1 MTSPRPLALLT
12 FGGVFVTSIL
22 LALYLLGELLFPLL
36 LPRFNHRLCWRLD
49 YPQTVLAQSTKR
61 ALVPQDYISLMGDS
75 YAVGLGDEWETVD
88 KSSRRPFA
96 SSAILHEKT
105 GRDVLTFGHAGAG
118 SLTGFVAAPMAVF
131 GQLDRTLFYR
141 IPPPSTI
148 LAYVYEGNDIED
160 NLRESKNYP
169 EEAYFGP
176 ARGEEDAAADDLRKA
191 VAARHPL
198 VLEHRRGV
206 LGANLFFGRFLLSSA
221 RKALEILSS
230 RPQPPLPPTH
240 SRGVATHND
249 VLVGGRLVR
258 IPGRLQGP
266 APALSREETARG
278 LLVLQ
283 GALRALRA
291 GFPKARVLVV
301 YIPSVL
307 SCYRLAPGD
316 ADVENLQTDRDRF
329 PSRGFPARS
338 DELAA
343 GVRRVCRGLG
353 LDFVDTRPSVRAA
366 AERMLVHGPADWRH
380 FNRYGYLAMTRPV
393 LERLRAA
400 PASSSS
406 DSK

>member
-1 MTSPRPLALLT
+1 MSRTRSLVLLS
-12 FGGVFVTSIL
+12 FGAAFFAAVL

-36 LPRFNHRLCWRLD
+36 LPRFNHRLRWRLD
-49 YPQTVLAQSTKR
+49 YPQTILAQSTKR
-61 ALVPQDYISLMGDS
+61 ALAPRDYIAIAGDS

-88 KSSRRPFA
+88 KSGRRPFA
-96 SSAILHEKT
+96 SMAILHEGT
-105 GRDVLTFGHAGAG
+105 GRDVLTFGYGGAG
-118 SLTGFVAAPMAVF
+118 SLTGFVAAPIAMF
-131 GQLDRTLFYR
+131 GQLGRTLFYR
-141 IPPPSTI
+141 LPEPSVV
-148 LAYVYEGNDIED
+148 LAYVYEGNDFED
-160 NLRESKNYP
+160 NLRESKNYQDA
-169 EEAYFGP
+169 AYFDPPPG
-176 ARGEEDAAADDLRKA
+176 GEDEAALALRAA

-198 VLEHRRGV
+198 ILEHRCGV

-240 SRGVATHND
+240 SRGVPTHND

-266 APALSREETARG
+266 APELSHKETVRG

-291 GFPKARVLVV
+291 GFPKARILVV

-316 ADVENLQTDRDRF
+316 ADVENLRTDRDRF

-338 DELAA
+338 DELVS
-343 GVRRVCRGLG
+343 GVRSVCRRLG
-353 LDFVDTRPSVRAA
+353 LDFVDTRPTVRAA

-380 FNRYGYLAMTRPV
+380 FNRYGYLAMTRPI
-393 LERLRAA
+393 LDRLRDAS
-400 PASSSS
+400 ASSSS
-406 DSK
+406 GEK